1 MIQQGQRTQCQLP
14 RHFDH
19 HRLDAWHVAKQ
30 ALIEGHRILKDM
42 PRGFA
47 ALKDQGQRALSNSF
61 SLTSEAAARTGA
73 DRACRMRWARAE
85 ANEAA
90 AVFEAIGEMG
100 LIEADR
106 IDAQLALLWRL
117 SAMLTGLSRSARR

>member
-1 MIQQGQRTQCQLP
+1 MNQQDQRTHYQPTRQ
-14 RHFDH
+14 FDH

-30 ALIEGHRILKDM
+30 ALVEGHRILKDL

-47 ALKDQGQRALSNSF
+47 SIKDQGQRALSSAF

-73 DRACRMRWARAE
+73 DRACRMGWARAE

-90 AVFEAIGEMG
+90 AIFEVVGEMG
-100 LIEADR
+100 LVAADR
-106 IDAQLALLWRL
+106 IEAELDLLWRL
-117 SAMLTGLSRSARR
+117 SAMLTGLARSIRR